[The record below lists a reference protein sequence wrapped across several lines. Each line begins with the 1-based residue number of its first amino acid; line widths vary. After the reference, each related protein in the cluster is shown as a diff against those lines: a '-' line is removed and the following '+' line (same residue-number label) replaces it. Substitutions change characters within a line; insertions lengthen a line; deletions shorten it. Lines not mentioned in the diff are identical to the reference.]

1 MRERLK
7 RIRKRL
13 GLNQTEFARLIGLRQ
28 TALSMIEV
36 GRIPLTDKNV
46 KLICAVFNVNE
57 QWFKTGAGEM
67 FGSSPYMKE
76 LLDIFERLSP
86 DTQDFLMEMARN
98 LLRNQEKKAP
108 MDPE

>member
-7 RIRKRL
+7 RIRKEL
-13 GLNQTEFARLIGLRQ
+13 GLNQTEFARRIGLRQ

-36 GRIPLTDKNV
+36 GTTPLTDKNA

-57 QWFKTGAGEM
+57 QWFRTGMGEM
-67 FGSSPYMKE
+67 FGASPYVKE
-76 LLDIFERLSP
+76 RLDIFERLSP

-98 LLRNQEKKAP
+98 LLRNQEKKRS
-108 MDPE
+108 ES